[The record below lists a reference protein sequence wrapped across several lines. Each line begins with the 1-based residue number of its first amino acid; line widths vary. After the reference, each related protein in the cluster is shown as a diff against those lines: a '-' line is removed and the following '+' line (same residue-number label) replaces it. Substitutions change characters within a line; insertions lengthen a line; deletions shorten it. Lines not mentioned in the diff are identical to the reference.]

1 MMREVIRI
9 PKEKTAPSIDAVLK
23 GQGFPEGANP
33 DQRTVR
39 LVEEALS
46 VYRESSDPV
55 GILAEI
61 SKEEFISVY
70 HGEGKGEKETPLGDI
85 YTSAESLCLFAVTV
99 GQAVSS
105 RISSLFDQGEFAP
118 GSMLDTVASEGTEVA
133 AEGVELHYRDYL
145 REKEQYSPSSGTMRF
160 SPGYCGWDLS
170 SQKKLFEYLRP
181 GEIGIT
187 LRESFLMEPLK
198 SISGV
203 IVTGPRE
210 IFKFDDDFPFCKDC
224 ETHSC
229 RERIKAVL
237 AQ

>member
-1 MMREVIRI
+1 MREVISI
-9 PKEKTAPSIDAVLK
+9 PKEKAAPSIDAVLK

-33 DQRTVR
+33 DRRTMR
-39 LVEEALS
+39 LVQDALS
-46 VYRESSDPV
+46 VYRDISHPV

-61 SKEEFISVY
+61 SEEEFASVY
-70 HGEGKGEKETPLGDI
+70 HGEGKGEKETPLGNI

-105 RISSLFDQGEFAP
+105 RISNLFDQGEFAP
-118 GSMLDTVASEGTEVA
+118 GSMLDTVASEGTEMA
-133 AEGVELHYRDYL
+133 AEAVELHYRDYL
-145 REKEQYSPSSGTMRF
+145 KEKEQFGSSAGTMRF
-160 SPGYCGWDLS
+160 SPGYCGWDMS

-181 GEIGIT
+181 EEIGIT
-187 LRESFLMEPLK
+187 LRESLLMEPLK

-203 IVTGPRE
+203 IVAGLRE
-210 IFKFDDDFPFCKDC
+210 IFKFDDDFPFCRDC